1 MIRSQSETIDKMYEI
16 VGVGRK
22 TYSPQEYAK
31 EEGTYEPGCMWPQY
45 FFDAYP
51 IFTKEKQYD
60 IMMVYLHYVDF
71 MGKYNPDIPGFD
83 YEIKFDN
90 ITVNG
95 QTFPDGLAQLV
106 IETYPKLKYDLQQEI
121 REILCGK

>member
-71 MGKYNPDIPGFD
+71 GGKYNPDISGFD
-83 YEIKFDN
+83 YAISFDN

-106 IETYPKLKYDLQQEI
+106 IETYPKLKYDLQEEI
-121 REILCGK
+121 REILCR

>member
-1 MIRSQSETIDKMYEI
+1 MIKSESDIIDEMYRL
-16 VGVGRK
+16 VGVESK

-31 EEGTYEPGCMWPQY
+31 EQGTYEPGCMWPQY

-51 IFTKEKQYD
+51 PFTKQKQYD
-60 IMMVYLHYVDF
+60 IMMVYIHYVDF
-71 MGKYNPDIPGFD
+71 SCKFQPTFGFD
-83 YEIKFDN
+83 YQISFDN

-95 QTFPDGLAQLV
+95 ETFPDGLAKLV

-121 REILCGK
+121 KEILCGN

>member
-1 MIRSQSETIDKMYEI
+1 MYKTQSETIDEMYKL
-16 VGVGRK
+16 VGVPIQ
-22 TYSPQEYAK
+22 TWSPQEYAK
-31 EEGTYEPGCMWPQY
+31 AEGTYQPGCMWPQY

-51 IFTKEKQYD
+51 PFTKEKQYD

-71 MGKYNPDIPGFD
+71 MGKYTPEISGLD
-83 YEIKFDN
+83 YKIRFDN

-106 IETYPKLKYDLQQEI
+106 IETYPKLKYDLQEEI
-121 REILCGK
+121 KQILS

>member
-1 MIRSQSETIDKMYEI
+1 MIKSESEIIDKMYEI

-51 IFTKEKQYD
+51 PFTKEKQYD
-60 IMMVYLHYVDF
+60 IMMIFAMYVNLDMSF
-71 MGKYNPDIPGFD
+71 ESELTCGYILNFD
-83 YEIKFDN
+83 D

-95 QTFPDGLAQLV
+95 ESLPDGLAKLI
-106 IETYPKLKYDLQQEI
+106 IETYPTLKYDLREEI
-121 REILCGK
+121 REVLCR